1 LGSIFLVNL
10 PLCAAGLFATF
21 AWVPKPNAKPAQSS
35 ARASQPAAAPRS
47 IDLPGQLLAIITL
60 TAFTGAVIELRPL
73 GLTHPLVA
81 GGFILALI
89 AGIAFVTI
97 ESRLA
102 APMLPL
108 SLFRKRSFTAPVLFG
123 ICVNLTYYGMVFV
136 LSLYLQRVRGYT
148 PLQAGLAFLPL
159 TGGFLV
165 SNVASGWVV
174 GHYGVRVP
182 MICGALIAALGYASL
197 HFVGATTPLI
207 GLLLPF
213 LLIPSGMGL
222 AVPAMTTAILAS
234 VEKQRA
240 GTASAVLNTAR
251 QAGGAVG
258 VAAFGALVS
267 GAGAAH
273 IVFGMQVATAISAGL
288 LIAALV
294 LGCLVHPEPHAQEP
308 DDKKKSP
315 LRAVRGAGRG

>member
-1 LGSIFLVNL
+1 M
-10 PLCAAGLFATF
+10 
-21 AWVPKPNAKPAQSS
+21 
-35 ARASQPAAAPRS
+35 
-47 IDLPGQLLAIITL
+47 
-60 TAFTGAVIELRPL
+60 IELRPL
-73 GLTHPLVA
+73 GITHPLVVA
-81 GGFILALI
+81 GFVLALV
-89 AGIAFVTI
+89 AAVAFVRV
-97 ESRLA
+97 ESRVA
-102 APMLPL
+102 TPMLPL

-165 SNVASGWVV
+165 SNVASGWVG

-222 AVPAMTTAILAS
+222 AVPARCFSTDAAS
-234 VEKQRA
+234 GRRGGCRGVRRA
-240 GTASAVLNTAR
+240 GER
-251 QAGGAVG
+251 
-258 VAAFGALVS
+258 
-267 GAGAAH
+267 
-273 IVFGMQVATAISAGL
+273 
-288 LIAALV
+288 
-294 LGCLVHPEPHAQEP
+294 
-308 DDKKKSP
+308 
-315 LRAVRGAGRG
+315 